1 MAVYDYDGTTS
12 REIGKLYDN
21 NGSTSSQIDKVYDND
36 GTTSRL
42 IYQSSVVLTNLV
54 GSAQV
59 TVRKTWSDAGYAK
72 EYYTVKNVAAT
83 AGHRYYVRGTWQ
95 GRGLAN
101 GSSFLYETAA
111 YGNAQSEASFL
122 QGSWGHY
129 DTQFNQQNLTFQD
142 IKAASSGT
150 FQTGGYFVRLDH
162 TSGYSETSIYMI
174 VDITPLE
181 EAAGKTLTAAEVY
194 YLFGNNVFFGSK
206 EIQL

>member
-1 MAVYDYDGTTS
+1 MPIYDHDGTTGHT
-12 REIGKLYDN
+12 IGKIYDHTGTTAYQIGKIYDN
-21 NGSTSSQIDKVYDND
+21 NGTTSS
-36 GTTSRL
+36 L
-42 IYQSSVVLTNLV
+42 IYQSSVVVTNLV
-54 GSAQV
+54 GGAKV

-111 YGNAQSEASFL
+111 YGNVQNTESFL
-122 QGSWGHY
+122 NGSWGHY
-129 DTQFNQQNLTFQD
+129 DTQFNQKNLTFQD
-142 IKAASSGT
+142 IKAASSRT
-150 FQTGGYFVRLDH
+150 FQTGGYFVRSNQ

-181 EAAGKTLTAAEVY
+181 QAMGKTLSANEVY
-194 YLFGNNVFFGSK
+194 ALFGNNVFFGSK
-206 EIQL
+206 EISI

>member
-1 MAVYDYDGTTS
+1 MPIYDHDGTTGHT
-12 REIGKLYDN
+12 IGKIYDHTGTTAYQIGKIYDN
-21 NGSTSSQIDKVYDND
+21 NGTTSS
-36 GTTSRL
+36 L
-42 IYQSSVVLTNLV
+42 IYQSSVVVTNLV
-54 GSAQV
+54 GGAKV

-111 YGNAQSEASFL
+111 YGNVQNTASFL
-122 QGSWGHY
+122 NGSYKHY
-129 DTQFNQQNLTFQD
+129 DTQFNQQNLVFHD

-181 EAAGKTLTAAEVY
+181 QAMGKTLSANEVY
-194 YLFGNNVFFGSK
+194 ALFGNNVFFGSK
-206 EIQL
+206 EISI